1 MNDYQQN
8 ESFLYDVVIIGAGPS
23 GLFAGTLAAMN
34 QLKACIIESS
44 SEYGGQL
51 TLYREKAVYDMP
63 GFSKI
68 LAGDLVKSLYDQYL
82 AYRDKVPLYLNT
94 QAKSVKK
101 EDEYFILTTD
111 HGELKTKTMIMANG
125 GGMFQPRR
133 LDLEHADEFDNIYY
147 YVQKTDIFKQK
158 DLVIL
163 GGGDSAVDW
172 GLTLLDTAKSVTLI
186 HRRNDFRAHEQNVN
200 LLKEKATV
208 LTPYQTLELSK
219 ENEKSFLM
227 IKHAETNEIQK
238 IKFDHLLVFYGMVPI
253 RERLDQWGME
263 VEKNAFKVTC
273 ALETSVKNI
282 YAIGNS
288 VYYEGKLRMIV
299 TGLGE
304 AATAVGQITKTLY
317 PNKMSVFKH

>member
-1 MNDYQQN
+1 MQDQ
-8 ESFLYDVVIIGAGPS
+8 SIIYDVIIIGAGPS
-23 GLFAGTLAAMN
+23 GLFAGTLTAMN

-82 AYRDKVPLYLNT
+82 AYSDKVPLFLNT
-94 QAKSVKK
+94 QAKAIKK
-101 EDEYFILTTD
+101 EDDYFILITD
-111 HGELKTKTMIMANG
+111 QGTLKTKTMIMANG
-125 GGMFQPRR
+125 GGMFQPKK
-133 LDLEHADEFDNIYY
+133 LDIEHIEEFDNIMY
-147 YVQKTDIFKQK
+147 YVQKTDIFKDK
-158 DLVIL
+158 DIVIL

-172 GLTLLDTAKSVTLI
+172 GLTLLETVKSVTLI
-186 HRRNDFRAHEQNVN
+186 HRRHDFRAHEQNVV
-200 LLKEKATV
+200 LLKEQATV
-208 LTPYQTLELSK
+208 LTPYQTTKLSK
-219 ENEKSFLM
+219 RNNQSILS
-227 IKHAETNEIQK
+227 IKNLETNEEKDIN
-238 IKFDHLLVFYGMVPI
+238 FDYLLVFYGMVPV
-253 RERLDQWGME
+253 REKLDQWGME
-263 VEKNAFKVTC
+263 IEKNAFKVTC
-273 ALETSVKNI
+273 ALETSVKHI

-288 VYYEGKLRMIV
+288 VTYEGKLRMIV

>member
-1 MNDYQQN
+1 MTENLHLEN
-8 ESFLYDVVIIGAGPS
+8 NLYDVIIIGAGPS

-68 LAGDLVKSLYDQYL
+68 LAGDLVNSLYQQYL
-82 AYRDKVPLYLNT
+82 GYADKVPLYLNT
-94 QAKSVKK
+94 QAKNFKK
-101 EDEYFILTTD
+101 VDDYFILSTD
-111 HGELKTKTMIMANG
+111 QNTLKTKTIIMANG
-125 GGMFQPRR
+125 GGMFQPKR
-133 LDLEHADEFDNIYY
+133 LDLENIDSFDNVYY
-147 YVQKTDIFKQK
+147 YVQKTDIFKNQ
-158 DLVIL
+158 DIVIL

-172 GLTLLDTAKSVTLI
+172 GLTLLDSVKSVTLI
-186 HRRNDFRAHEQNVN
+186 HRRNDFRAHEQNVH

-208 LTPYQTLELSK
+208 LTPYQTVKLEKKNNQSVLT
-219 ENEKSFLM
+219 
-227 IKHAETNEIQK
+227 IKHAETGELK
-238 IKFDHLLVFYGMVPI
+238 DIKFDHLIVFYGMVPI

-263 VEKNAFKVTC
+263 IEKNAFKVTC

>member
-1 MNDYQQN
+1 MHEQN
-8 ESFLYDVVIIGAGPS
+8 QEMYDVIIIGAGPS
-23 GLFAGTLAAMN
+23 GLYAGTLAAMN

-68 LAGDLVKSLYDQYL
+68 FAGDLVKSLYDQYL
-82 AYRDKVPLYLNT
+82 SYSDKVPLYLNT
-94 QAKSVKK
+94 QAKSIRK
-101 EDEYFILTTD
+101 EEAYYILATD
-111 HGELKTKTMIMANG
+111 RNELKTKTILMANG
-125 GGMFQPRR
+125 GGMFQPKR
-133 LDLEHADEFDNIYY
+133 LDLENIDDFKNIYY
-147 YVQKTDIFKQK
+147 YVQKTDIFKDQ
-158 DLVIL
+158 DIVIL

-172 GLTLLDTAKSVTLI
+172 GLTLLDTVKSVTLI
-186 HRRNDFRAHEQNVN
+186 HRRNDFRAHEQNVQ
-200 LLKEKATV
+200 LLKEKADV
-208 LTPYQTLELSK
+208 LTPYQTMKVYKKGSQSYLS
-219 ENEKSFLM
+219 
-227 IKHAETNEIQK
+227 IKHVETNDIK
-238 IKFDHLLVFYGMVPI
+238 DIKFDHLLVFYGMVPV

-263 VEKNAFKVTC
+263 IEKNAFKVTC

>member
-1 MNDYQQN
+1 MNEKEIFN
-8 ESFLYDVVIIGAGPS
+8 ELYDVIIIGAGPS

-68 LAGDLVKSLYDQYL
+68 LAGDLVKNLYDQYL
-82 AYRDKVPLYLNT
+82 GYRDKVPLYLNT
-94 QAKSVKK
+94 QAKSIEKN
-101 EDEYFILTTD
+101 EDYFTLTTD
-111 HGELKTKTMIMANG
+111 QHVYKTKTMIMANG

-133 LDLEHADEFDNIYY
+133 LDLEDAESFKNIYY
-147 YVQKTDIFKQK
+147 YVQKTDIFKDQ
-158 DLVIL
+158 DIVIL

-172 GLTLLDTAKSVTLI
+172 GLTLLDTVKSVTLI
-186 HRRNDFRAHEQNVN
+186 HRRNDFRAHEQNVH
-200 LLKEKATV
+200 LLKEKAKV
-208 LTPYQTLELSK
+208 YTPYSTVKLSK
-219 ENEKSFLM
+219 KDDTSYLT
-227 IKHAETNEIQK
+227 IKHAETGELK
-238 IKFDHLLVFYGMVPI
+238 DIKFDHLLVFYGMVPV

-263 VEKNAFKVTC
+263 IEKNAFKVTC
-273 ALETSVKNI
+273 ALETSVKHI

-304 AATAVGQITKTLY
+304 AATAIGQITKTLY

>member
-1 MNDYQQN
+1 MHMSVKD
-8 ESFLYDVVIIGAGPS
+8 EVMYDVIIIGAGPS
-23 GLFAGTLAAMN
+23 GLYAGTLAAMN

-82 AYRDKVPLYLNT
+82 GYSDKVPMFLNT
-94 QAKSVKK
+94 QAKSIRK
-101 EDEYFILTTD
+101 EKDYFVLTTD
-111 HGELKTKTMIMANG
+111 QNELKTKTILMANG
-125 GGMFQPRR
+125 GGMFQPKR
-133 LDLEHADEFDNIYY
+133 LDLENMDEFNNIYY
-147 YVQKTDIFKQK
+147 YVQKTDIFKDQ
-158 DLVIL
+158 DIVIL

-172 GLTLLDTAKSVTLI
+172 GLTLLDTVKSVTLI
-186 HRRNDFRAHEQNVN
+186 HRRNDFRAHEQNVQ
-200 LLKEKATV
+200 LLKEKAVV
-208 LTPYQTLELSK
+208 LTPYQTIAIQKKDNKSYLEV
-219 ENEKSFLM
+219 
-227 IKHAETNEIQK
+227 KHVETNETK
-238 IKFDHLLVFYGMVPI
+238 EIKFDHLLVFYGMVPV

-263 VEKNAFKVTC
+263 IEKNAFKVTC